1 MKIIRLPES
10 WVSQIAA
17 GEVVERPASVVK
29 ELVENSLD
37 AGASEI
43 GIWFEG
49 GGTMLIRVR
58 DNGEG
63 IAADDLPLAV
73 ERHSTSKLKSEP
85 ELFRVCTLGFRGEA
99 LPSIAAVSRL
109 EIISRAR
116 AAAAGYRLRAE
127 GGKVGEPQMVGCPE
141 GTTVEMRDLFFNTPA
156 RRKFLKSPATEA
168 AHIHDGI
175 DRLAL
180 AYPGVHFRL
189 LRGTRV
195 VREYSATSQL
205 IDRARQV
212 LGAEIARA
220 MAPFAFDAGRIQV
233 AGLLSV
239 APSSFPHARH
249 LFTYVNRRFV
259 RDRVLTHAILHAYE
273 TLLMKDRYPAVVI
286 DVALPF
292 EDVDVNVHPA
302 KHEVRFRR
310 QSEVHEAV
318 VEAVREGLKRKAKEP
333 GRADASPPSAS
344 PEVRE
349 EALPYS
355 TASFSFPAAAAATV
369 YAVPRRE
376 ERATDGKDQKRG
388 FFSSLDVLGQV
399 MGCYL
404 VCVSARGMALID
416 QHAAHER
423 VAFEKMRHQLESGEI
438 EQQNLLLPQVVEMQR
453 GEAHF
458 LERSLETLARLGFT
472 VEVFGPHAF
481 VIKSVPA
488 LLPAADYREV
498 LEKMVAELAEVGKSS
513 APRRE
518 LEERLMSLACHG
530 VIRANRKLEKE
541 EIRSLLN
548 ALDEIDFATQCPHGR
563 PVLLEFTEGE
573 LARMFRR
580 A

>member
-1 MKIIRLPES
+1 MKLI
-10 WVSQIAA
+10 QI
-17 GEVVERPASVVK
+17 
-29 ELVENSLD
+29 
-37 AGASEI
+37 
-43 GIWFEG
+43 
-49 GGTMLIRVR
+49 T
-58 DNGEG
+58 DNGCG
-63 IAADDLPLAV
+63 IPADELPLALA
-73 ERHSTSKLKSEP
+73 RHATSKIASLEDL
-85 ELFRVCTLGFRGEA
+85 ERVGSLGFRGEA
-99 LPSIAAVSRL
+99 LASIASVTRIALTSRVANAEHAWL
-109 EIISRAR
+109 ME
-116 AAAAGYRLRAE
+116 GE
-127 GGKVGEPQMVGCPE
+127 GGALSAPQPAAHAVGSTIVAH
-141 GTTVEMRDLFFNTPA
+141 DLFFNTPA

-168 AHIHDGI
+168 AHIHDAI
-175 DRLAL
+175 DRVAL

-195 VREYSATSQL
+195 VRECAATSQL

-220 MAPFAFDAGRIQV
+220 MAPFAFDVGRIHV

-318 VEAVREGLKRKAKEP
+318 VAAVREGLKRKAKEP
-333 GRADASPPSAS
+333 GRADATPPSAS

-355 TASFSFPAAAAATV
+355 MPSFSFPAAAGAVSAA
-369 YAVPRRE
+369 PPRE
-376 ERATDGKDQKRG
+376 ERATDGKDEKRG

-404 VCVSARGMALID
+404 VCASAGGMALID

-423 VAFEKMRHQLESGEI
+423 VAFEKMRHQLEAGEI

-530 VIRANRKLEKE
+530 VIRANRKLERE

-580 A
+580 V